1 MCLRDDFRFFTP
13 LCYVQNDRMST
24 LPSLILLM
32 LLFVAAGCGGTEES
46 STNPTSLASPVSTS
60 APEPDRTPTSVPIPT
75 DTPDPTPVDTSAPT
89 PTNTPAPEGTPE
101 PTPLPT
107 QTPLPPPGVVVDLEI
122 ANVTENSITLQW
134 KPPDNSNV
142 VPIEHYEVTR
152 DIAFRTDEHHAVAET
167 TFIDT
172 ELESSTEH
180 RYRVRAIGPGG
191 IEGAEIS
198 IVGSTLDSATPAPN
212 RTPIPEPTPTDTPQ
226 PTATR
231 TSLPTATATLT
242 PVPTSTPTS
251 EPTQT
256 PTPEPTPTV
265 TPQPSATPS
274 PATTVMWR
282 GLVIA
287 PENRCSP
294 YDPDNYPYSQSV
306 EERIVADMGGII
318 YGPYTGTHYSST
330 SETDIEHIVARSEAH
345 DSGLCATDA
354 ATRRRFSGDI
364 LNLTLAS
371 PSVNRHQ
378 KSGND
383 GAEWLPDLNQ
393 CWFADRVVRV
403 RLAYGLTIDQRDAD
417 ALEAVLSGCSSI
429 EMVIVPASAA
439 ESPSPEPAPSNI
451 DALAM
456 WDDNKNGR
464 ITCAEAR
471 NHGIAPVRRGHPAYQ
486 YMNDADNDGIVCE

>member
-1 MCLRDDFRFFTP
+1 
-13 LCYVQNDRMST
+13 
-24 LPSLILLM
+24 
-32 LLFVAAGCGGTEES
+32 
-46 STNPTSLASPVSTS
+46 
-60 APEPDRTPTSVPIPT
+60 
-75 DTPDPTPVDTSAPT
+75 
-89 PTNTPAPEGTPE
+89 
-101 PTPLPT
+101 
-107 QTPLPPPGVVVDLEI
+107 
-122 ANVTENSITLQW
+122 
-134 KPPDNSNV
+134 
-142 VPIEHYEVTR
+142 
-152 DIAFRTDEHHAVAET
+152 
-167 TFIDT
+167 
-172 ELESSTEH
+172 
-180 RYRVRAIGPGG
+180 
-191 IEGAEIS
+191 
-198 IVGSTLDSATPAPN
+198 
-212 RTPIPEPTPTDTPQ
+212 
-226 PTATR
+226 
-231 TSLPTATATLT
+231 
-242 PVPTSTPTS
+242 
-251 EPTQT
+251 
-256 PTPEPTPTV
+256 
-265 TPQPSATPS
+265 
-274 PATTVMWR
+274 MWR

-306 EERIVADMGGII
+306 EGRIVADMGGII

-429 EMVIVPASAA
+429 EMVIVPASAE

>member
-1 MCLRDDFRFFTP
+1 MLCLVGCLQCRR
-13 LCYVQNDRMST
+13 C
-24 LPSLILLM
+24 IL
-32 LLFVAAGCGGTEES
+32 
-46 STNPTSLASPVSTS
+46 
-60 APEPDRTPTSVPIPT
+60 
-75 DTPDPTPVDTSAPT
+75 
-89 PTNTPAPEGTPE
+89 
-101 PTPLPT
+101 
-107 QTPLPPPGVVVDLEI
+107 QTPIDSKRSTHHRDAPQHSMLATAWINYKNTASYFQL
-122 ANVTENSITLQW
+122 SLS
-134 KPPDNSNV
+134 SNG
-142 VPIEHYEVTR
+142 ITR
-152 DIAFRTDEHHAVAET
+152 DIAFRPDEHHAVAET

-403 RLAYGLTIDQRDAD
+403 RLVYGLTIDQRDAD

-429 EMVIVPASAA
+429 EMVIVPASAE

>member
-1 MCLRDDFRFFTP
+1 MKT
-13 LCYVQNDRMST
+13 
-24 LPSLILLM
+24 SLILLM

-46 STNPTSLASPVSTS
+46 STNPTSLASPVSTTVSSAATLTPTPAPPVPTS

-89 PTNTPAPEGTPE
+89 PTNTPVPEGTPE

-152 DIAFRTDEHHAVAET
+152 DIAFRPDEHHAVAET

-242 PVPTSTPTS
+242 PEPTSTPTS

-265 TPQPSATPS
+265 TPQPSATPK
-274 PATTVMWR
+274 P
-282 GLVIA
+282 IA
-287 PENRCSP
+287 PTQIPIPTAMPAPTAPPTIEP
-294 YDPDNYPYSQSV
+294 IVEPTLTPTV
-306 EERIVADMGGII
+306 EEALQAFLLCERLRLNEEVYWGIS
-318 YGPYTGTHYSST
+318 PST
-330 SETDIEHIVARSEAH
+330 LQNLDP
-345 DSGLCATDA
+345 
-354 ATRRRFSGDI
+354 RFSGTLEPGDYIRILTPESKNGAIRVKVYTHDLRSVNSESKDQVWIDWDI
-364 LNLTLAS
+364 LVLQPEYRLDQL
-371 PSVNRHQ
+371 V
-378 KSGND
+378 
-383 GAEWLPDLNQ
+383 
-393 CWFADRVVRV
+393 FA
-403 RLAYGLTIDQRDAD
+403 
-417 ALEAVLSGCSSI
+417 
-429 EMVIVPASAA
+429 
-439 ESPSPEPAPSNI
+439 
-451 DALAM
+451 
-456 WDDNKNGR
+456 
-464 ITCAEAR
+464 
-471 NHGIAPVRRGHPAYQ
+471 
-486 YMNDADNDGIVCE
+486 CED